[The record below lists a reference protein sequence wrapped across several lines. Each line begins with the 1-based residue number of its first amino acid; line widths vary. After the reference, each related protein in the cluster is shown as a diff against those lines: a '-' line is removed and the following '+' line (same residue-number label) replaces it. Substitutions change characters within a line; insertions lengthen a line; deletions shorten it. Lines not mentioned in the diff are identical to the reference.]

1 MPEIIWQDENII
13 VFNKSQGEDTEAIS
27 KEKGYFPIHRLDK
40 DTGGLLVMAKNSQ
53 SAAILSEEIR
63 EGVFKKEYLAVFEGK
78 KTEKAGRY
86 EDFLFHDKT
95 KNRTYVV
102 KSQRRGVKKAILD
115 YNIVAEN
122 ENIFLSKITLLTGR
136 THQIRCQ
143 FASRGNPV
151 YGDKKYGSKNK
162 GKLALWS
169 HKIIFTHPADKRT
182 MEFILNPPSDGIWG
196 EFTGCF

>member
-1 MPEIIWQDENII
+1 M
-13 VFNKSQGEDTEAIS
+13 
-27 KEKGYFPIHRLDK
+27 
-40 DTGGLLVMAKNSQ
+40 
-53 SAAILSEEIR
+53 
-63 EGVFKKEYLAVFEGK
+63 
-78 KTEKAGRY
+78 
-86 EDFLFHDKT
+86 FHDKT

-115 YNIVAEN
+115 YNIVAEKD
-122 ENIFLSKITLLTGR
+122 NIFLSKITLLTGR

-196 EFTGCF
+196 DIYRCF